1 MPFRCSKPWFVF
13 VLVALALTAS
23 IAAPASSAEPGEQAD
38 TAYVTSW
45 QLAATGVR
53 GRMDARAVQ
62 PLVLSPGMHWVPL
75 PEPPQRLR
83 DCASFTAGCAR
94 PDLHTLSGW
103 CLAHSTATS
112 LS

>member
-1 MPFRCSKPWFVF
+1 VPFRSSKPWLALA
-13 VLVALALTAS
+13 LVALALTSS
-23 IAAPASSAEPGEQAD
+23 IAAPANYAEPGEQAES
-38 TAYVTSW
+38 AYVTSW

-53 GRMDARAVQ
+53 GRVDARAVQ
-62 PLVLSPGMHWVPL
+62 PLVLSPGLHWVLL

-83 DCASFTAGCAR
+83 DCAGVTAGCAR

-103 CLAHSTATS
+103 CLAHSTSTS